1 MMHGPFL
8 EDEPYD
14 ELTATLFEAYD
25 VLRDAL
31 DVALQRKNSWA
42 AAQIMRQLQYLT
54 TIIDDAL

>member
-8 EDEPYD
+8 GDEPYD

-31 DVALQRKNSWA
+31 DVALRRKNSWA
-42 AAQIMRQLQYLT
+42 AAQIMRQLQDLA
-54 TIIDDAL
+54 IIIGDAL